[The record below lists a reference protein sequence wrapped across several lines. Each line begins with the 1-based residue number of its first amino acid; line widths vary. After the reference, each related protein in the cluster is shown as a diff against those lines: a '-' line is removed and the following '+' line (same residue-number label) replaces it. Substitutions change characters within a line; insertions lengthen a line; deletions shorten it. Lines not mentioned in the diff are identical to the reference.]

1 MNKIYLPNEL
11 WNEIKLFMFHNIKY
25 GKHLK
30 NDKYIKQYNKIMKK
44 IPTPKIPRNGPRI
57 IYSSKLREKIKTY
70 KCFYLIPIKKKY
82 LRIIEIVK
90 IPDDY
95 YENKNY
101 IKYDK
106 LISEEYY
113 NQYI

>member
-1 MNKIYLPNEL
+1 MKTYFPDEL
-11 WNEIKLFMFHNIKY
+11 WNEIKLFIFHKIKF

-30 NDKYIKQYNKIMKK
+30 DDKYVHEYNKILKNL
-44 IPTPKIPRNGPRI
+44 PRPKIPRNGPRI
-57 IYSSKLREKIKTY
+57 IYRSKLRKKIKTY
-70 KCFYLIPIKKKY
+70 RCLYLIPIKKKY

-95 YENKNY
+95 YENNNY
-101 IKYDK
+101 KKYDK

-113 NQYI
+113 NQYL